1 MGYQIGDTVV
11 YPRHGAAR
19 IIAQEDHSIKG
30 ITKSYIKLEILSA
43 DDLIIEIPADN
54 FEKVGIRDIVN
65 TQAVSEV
72 FEILRKPIEEEKIN
86 WSRRYKT
93 NVEKIATGD
102 VKNIAEVVRDLTQ
115 RDTDIHG
122 LSAGEKRMLLKART
136 VLASEIALSENITED
151 EAQHLLDV
159 NLGIV
164 PPTDADL
171 THHSQA
177 PEEPASQ
184 TLLRCEREKAQK
196 KATKSK

>member
-136 VLASEIALSENITED
+136 VLASEIALSENVTED

-164 PPTDADL
+164 PPTDSDL